1 MRKDSTVWKDSPAL
15 TTWTTRSVAGTS
27 SGCYG
32 RFQALTRLELTC
44 FVVALTVVLFA
55 ILVGTYSRL
64 TSKSFHKVEVTTIS
78 LVTERGVIKT
88 IVVTRT
94 EYASSPSTTTEEE
107 GGGNYGACTDDSGHL
122 VECPVPDTGYLNW

>member
-1 MRKDSTVWKDSPAL
+1 MRAL
-15 TTWTTRSVAGTS
+15 RADVTGA
-27 SGCYG
+27 
-32 RFQALTRLELTC
+32 FQALTRLELTC
-44 FVVALTVVLFA
+44 FVVALTIVLFA
-55 ILVGTYSRL
+55 ILVVATYSRL

-107 GGGNYGACTDDSGHL
+107 DGGNYGACTDDSGDL